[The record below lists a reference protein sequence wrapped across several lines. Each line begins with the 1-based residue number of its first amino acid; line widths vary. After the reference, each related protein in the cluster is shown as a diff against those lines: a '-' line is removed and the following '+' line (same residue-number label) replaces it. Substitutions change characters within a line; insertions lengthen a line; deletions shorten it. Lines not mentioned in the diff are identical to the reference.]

1 MTAAAKPCI
10 IAIMLIN
17 VTKVKSTTQSS
28 MGLSL
33 AEELDTAACG
43 CPELRLVGPVSFRG
57 VMENAA
63 PYLELNGRVKGK
75 IRLECARC
83 LAPFEQEL
91 EALVA
96 EAYTNKP
103 EALDPEDA
111 DAVSFFE
118 GDFIDIGP
126 ALVKALFLELPM
138 HPLCRPD
145 CRGICPQCGA
155 NLNTEPCSCSND
167 AIDIRMAGLQSL
179 LEAMTNHDK

>member
-1 MTAAAKPCI
+1 
-10 IAIMLIN
+10 
-17 VTKVKSTTQSS
+17 

-33 AEELDTAACG
+33 TEELDTAACG
-43 CPELRLVGPVSFRG
+43 CPELSLVGPVSFRG

-63 PYLELNGRVKGK
+63 PYLELNGEVEGK
-75 IRLECARC
+75 IRLECSRC
-83 LAPFEQEL
+83 LAPFEQEIT
-91 EALVA
+91 AQVA
-96 EAYTNKP
+96 EAYTNRP

-126 ALVKALFLELPM
+126 ALVKAIFLELPM

-155 NLNTEPCSCSND
+155 DLNQTECSCKDNT
-167 AIDIRMAGLQSL
+167 IDIRMAGLKSL
-179 LEAMTNHDK
+179 LEAMTNHDD